1 MDKVEFWSYMA
12 YFIKAIAKKKKN
24 TRLICIPVICLCQV
38 FNSKFY
44 TSKGLESLEHFLSQ
58 RGHKKVLCLKQLES
72 WYHDIKYNIERIKQL
87 PYILKNKNNKRKKKH
102 SRNENNE
109 RYFAENS
116 EVPYYL
122 RQPFLMPFHVSQILC
137 VPINSFSIIIMLILL
152 LPIHHHQLE
161 TQEIFR
167 FP

>member
-1 MDKVEFWSYMA
+1 MKFEIFMFYSFAMFCWTGDINRNSMDKVEFWSYMA

-87 PYILKNKNNKRKKKH
+87 PYILKNKNNKRKKKNKN

-122 RQPFLMPFHVSQILC
+122 R
-137 VPINSFSIIIMLILL
+137 
-152 LPIHHHQLE
+152 
-161 TQEIFR
+161 
-167 FP
+167 